1 MPAHAG
7 LGGPLT
13 YRSEHAH
20 SPGTLVRVPFG
31 SREVLGV
38 VWAQLLDAGGLP
50 ENQARSVTGALVGVA
65 PLTET
70 WRALVAFTASYYQ
83 RSLGE
88 VALAALPPQLRD
100 LSALQLA
107 RRLKRP
113 ASKANLAR
121 ASAPH
126 AATTPVKPSKAGPVV
141 LEADEPVADIV
152 AAGLA
157 RAGQSD
163 DKLPSADLVV
173 RPTHAP
179 SAPSTPDAVVLSVQQ
194 HAALDAFAVD
204 ARPAL
209 LFGSTGSGKT
219 EVYLRAAAEALQA
232 EPDAQVLVM
241 VPEINLTPQLE
252 ARFQARFAH
261 LGAAGVVAMHSG
273 LTPAQRL
280 TSWLAAHAGHARLV
294 LGTRMAVFAS
304 MPGLRLIVVDEE
316 HDPSYK
322 QQDGARYSARD
333 LAVYRARLES
343 EAAPPGQAPCRVLL
357 GSATPSLESWQSAIA
372 GRYQRLNMSDRIGQV
387 EIATSLTD
395 CASFAS
401 SPDLRPPI
409 PLEGRT
415 DGAPELPP
423 GPAAQRASERAP
435 ELLPL
440 PPGEGRGFTLRL
452 QTRLRASGQREEGRA
467 QAGLRSARQGS
478 PHPSAT
484 PAPNATGKLPTVHR
498 IDMARQPKRCIIAP
512 PLLDAI
518 AKRVAR
524 GEQSLVFL
532 NRRGYAPVLACHDC
546 GWKSQ
551 CPHCSAYRVFHK
563 IDRTLRCHH
572 CGLTERVPRACP
584 DCGNIDI
591 APVGRG
597 TEQLEEHL
605 AELLAGVKRPDG
617 SAVRIARIDADSTR
631 LKGALQA
638 QLASVHAGEV
648 DVLVGTQ
655 MIAKGHDFRHITLV
669 AAVNPDTA
677 LFSSD
682 FRAPE
687 RLFSL
692 LMQAAGRAG
701 RDASRSEQSEMWVQ
715 TFHPQHPLFAALAS
729 HDYESFAAQQLAE
742 RQAAGLSPFGFS
754 ALLRAEARTQE
765 VAQGFLN
772 AAAGAAQTAA
782 LPGHEF
788 VTPYPAVPMT
798 IQRVANIERAQML
811 VESPSR
817 MALQRFLTAWQPLLI
832 DTRKQAEFKSLVRWA
847 IDVDPIAI

>member
-1 MPAHAG
+1 MRYRLPVVVATPAHAG
-7 LGGPLT
+7 LTGALS
-13 YRSEHAH
+13 YQSEQALA
-20 SPGTLVRVPFG
+20 PGTLVRVPLG
-31 SREVLGV
+31 AREVLGV
-38 VWAQLLDAGGLP
+38 VWDAHAESGDLADSKLRNITVALDGIG
-50 ENQARSVTGALVGVA
+50 
-65 PLTET
+65 PLAET
-70 WRALVAFTASYYQ
+70 WRKLVGFTADYYQ

-100 LSALQLA
+100 LSAVQLA

-113 ASKANLAR
+113 IQ
-121 ASAPH
+121 
-126 AATTPVKPSKAGPVV
+126 AA
-141 LEADEPVADIV
+141 
-152 AAGLA
+152 
-157 RAGQSD
+157 SD
-163 DKLPSADLVV
+163 DPAGSLNTSLLATNLVALSA
-173 RPTHAP
+173 
-179 SAPSTPDAVVLSVQQ
+179 QQ
-194 HAALDAFAVD
+194 KAALDAFD
-204 ARPAL
+204 ADRRPAL

-219 EVYLRAAAEALQA
+219 EVYLHAAARALQA
-232 EPDAQVLVM
+232 EPETQVLVM

-261 LGAAGVVAMHSG
+261 LGAAGVVALHSG

-280 TSWLAAHAGHARLV
+280 KSWLAAHTGRARLV

-304 MPGLRLIVVDEE
+304 MPGLRLVVVDEE

-322 QQDGARYSARD
+322 QQEGARYSARD
-333 LAVYRARLES
+333 LAVYRARLENDC
-343 EAAPPGQAPCRVLL
+343 AVPGQSPCGVLL
-357 GSATPSLESWQSAIA
+357 GSATPSLESWQKAIS
-372 GRYQRLNMSDRIGQV
+372 GRYQRLNMSERIGQ
-387 EIATSLTD
+387 IDPLQLSTACISSA
-395 CASFAS
+395 ASTKAPS
-401 SPDLRPPI
+401 SSSCSDLHPFPP
-409 PLEGRT
+409 
-415 DGAPELPP
+415 
-423 GPAAQRASERAP
+423 ERGK
-435 ELLPL
+435 
-440 PPGEGRGFTLRL
+440 GEGFPTL
-452 QTRLRASGQREEGRA
+452 S
-467 QAGLRSARQGS
+467 SA
-478 PHPSAT
+478 
-484 PAPNATGKLPTVHR
+484 GKLPTVRR
-498 IDMARQPKRCIIAP
+498 IDMNHQPRRCVIAP

-518 AKRVAR
+518 AQRVAR

-605 AELLAGVKRPDG
+605 AELLAGVTRPDG
-617 SAVRIARIDADSTR
+617 GAVRIARIDADSTR
-631 LKGALQA
+631 LKGALES
-638 QLASVHAGEV
+638 QLARVHAGEV

-701 RDASRSEQSEMWVQ
+701 RDASRSGQSEMWVQ

-772 AAAGAAQTAA
+772 AAAGVAQTAA

-832 DTRKQAEFKSLVRWA
+832 DTRKQVAFKSLVRWA